1 MEYTLRSDLAA
12 EAFPRGGLSPDSKH
26 EREDHGGFTVE
37 RLHLSERDARRIE
50 KPAGHYTTVS
60 FRPINDLTESESTRL
75 ASFIAGEL
83 SVFVSRAAEKPIDGK
98 LSLLVAGLG
107 NSEITPDAIGPGT
120 IARLN
125 ATRHLATADPHLF
138 TRLGCCRVSA
148 IAPGVLGQT
157 GIEAS
162 EIVGG
167 AAAYASPDVIIA
179 IDALAA
185 RARERLNATV
195 QISDVGI
202 SPGSGIGNRRS
213 ELSRRTLGVPVIALG
228 VPTVVDSATL
238 VLDVLGKAGITD
250 PSDGLRRVLDGSSRF
265 FVAPKDCDAMTR
277 AACRLL
283 ASALNRAF
291 GIDLGPDA

>member
-12 EAFPRGGLSPDSKH
+12 EAFPSGGLSPDSEH
-26 EREDHGGFTVE
+26 GQTDHGSFTVE
-37 RLHLSERDARRIE
+37 RLRLSEGDAKRIGRT
-50 KPAGHYTTVS
+50 AGHYTTVS
-60 FRPINDLTESESTRL
+60 FRPINDLTDSETEAL
-75 ASFIAGEL
+75 ASFISEEL
-83 SVFVSRAAEKPIDGK
+83 SLFVSRATEKPIDGN

-107 NSEITPDAIGPGT
+107 NAEITPDAIGPGT
-120 IARLN
+120 VARLN
-125 ATRHLATADPHLF
+125 ATRHLATAEPSLF

-148 IAPGVLGQT
+148 ISPGVLGQT

-167 AAAYASPDVIIA
+167 AASYAAPDAIVA

-195 QISDVGI
+195 QISDTGI
-202 SPGSGIGNRRS
+202 FPGSGIGNRRS

-238 VLDVLGKAGITD
+238 VLDVLGKAGISE
-250 PSDGLRRVLDGSSRF
+250 PSDELRSVLDGGSRF
-265 FVAPKDCDAMTR
+265 FVAPKDCDAMTK

-291 GIDLGPDA
+291 GIDLGP